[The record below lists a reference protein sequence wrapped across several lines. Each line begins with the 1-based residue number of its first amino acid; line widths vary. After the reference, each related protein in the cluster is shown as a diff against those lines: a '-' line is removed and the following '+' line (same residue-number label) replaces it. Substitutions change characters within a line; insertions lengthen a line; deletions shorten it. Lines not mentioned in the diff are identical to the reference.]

1 MYIIASVTVLPLEN
15 LSGCIFLRKVSLHRK
30 YGVCVV
36 VCVWPVVYVRSCKKA
51 FSAAVTARSLFG
63 TSVLVCV
70 GVWVGGCVYWVCVC
84 VCVRAC
90 ACVELSA
97 CVNLILSVVTAGWK
111 KCVRG
116 GGIGLT
122 LATAYVLFTSKD
134 RIRSLLDKWLILP
147 LWFHHHHHRHLW
159 SLADKLFI
167 IKTYTVCLLL
177 LIIKASTVC
186 LLTRPILTTMRLRVS
201 SVLKTRFSLNYLL
214 WIYSWRVLTWWQWRW
229 KWNYLQLPW
238 HKFSIK

>member
-1 MYIIASVTVLPLEN
+1 MY
-15 LSGCIFLRKVSLHRK
+15 G
-30 YGVCVV
+30 
-36 VCVWPVVYVRSCKKA
+36 
-51 FSAAVTARSLFG
+51 
-63 TSVLVCV
+63 
-70 GVWVGGCVYWVCVC
+70 WVGGCVCWVVCVC
-84 VCVRAC
+84 VCAR

-134 RIRSLLDKWLILP
+134 RIKSLLDKWLILP
-147 LWFHHHHHRHLW
+147 LWFHHHHHHRHHLW

-177 LIIKASTVC
+177 LIIKASPVC
-186 LLTRPILTTMRLRVS
+186 LLTRPILTTMQVS
-201 SVLKTRFSLNYLL
+201 SVLKTRFSLNCLL
-214 WIYSWRVLTWWQWRW
+214 WIYSWRVQHGDSEGESEKLFTIALTQ
-229 KWNYLQLPW
+229 
-238 HKFSIK
+238 S